1 MRPGLTLYVVR
12 HGETDWNAERR
23 YQGQTDIP
31 LNAIGRRQ
39 SARNGEAL
47 RPLLPALTQA
57 DFVASPLGRARET
70 MEIVRDRLGLD
81 PAGYRIDDRLIEL
94 SYGSWEGQ
102 LQSDL
107 PRVDPA
113 GLAARSGDP
122 FRWRPEG
129 GESYADLLARTV
141 DWLAGLE
148 RDTVIASHG
157 GISRCLRAHL
167 LDLDPESIPCLESPQ
182 DRVLVLKRGTMA
194 WL

>member
-31 LNAIGRRQ
+31 LNALGRLQ
-39 SARNGEAL
+39 SARNGDAL

-81 PAGYRIDDRLIEL
+81 PACYRIDDRLIEL

-122 FRWRPEG
+122 FRWRPVG